1 MAKSKTQPDVEG
13 TVATTSGANL
23 ASAAISLHM
32 SVVYAEKTELC
43 DHLEAIA
50 DSLPGQIDRSLCLL
64 VAGRLVPL
72 MRQAHR
78 FEEELLFPLF
88 EAATMGQPGEQPGN
102 PTIGRLKFEHVADEC
117 SAEEITEELLRI
129 GHGHPVQ
136 NPEAFGFMLR
146 AFFDPV
152 RRHLAFE
159 RELLLIARQ
168 G

>member
-1 MAKSKTQPDVEG
+1 MASSKTSQAIEG
-13 TVATTSGANL
+13 ADETPHAAVSPA
-23 ASAAISLHM
+23 ASISLHM
-32 SVVYAEKTELC
+32 SVVYAEKNELC
-43 DHLEAIA
+43 DQLESIA
-50 DSLPGQIDRSLCLL
+50 DSLPDQVDRLLCLR

-78 FEEELLFPLF
+78 FEEELLFPLV
-88 EAATMGQPGEQPGN
+88 EAAWAAHEHTT
-102 PTIGRLKFEHVADEC
+102 TIGRLKSEHVYDEC

-129 GHGHPVQ
+129 GHGHGVR

-168 G
+168 R

>member
-1 MAKSKTQPDVEG
+1 MVKLQTEEEKDAASVRR
-13 TVATTSGANL
+13 SGGG
-23 ASAAISLHM
+23 ASSASISLHM

-43 DHLEAIA
+43 DQLEQIA
-50 DSLPGQIDRSLCLL
+50 DSLPDQIDRLLCLRI
-64 VAGRLVPL
+64 AGRLVPL

-78 FEEELLFPLF
+78 FEEDLLFPLV
-88 EAATMGQPGEQPGN
+88 EASMDTSENMQ
-102 PTIGRLKFEHVADEC
+102 TIGRLKSEHVYDEC
-117 SAEEITEELLRI
+117 SAEAITEELLRI
-129 GHGHPVQ
+129 GHGNQVR

-168 G
+168 Y